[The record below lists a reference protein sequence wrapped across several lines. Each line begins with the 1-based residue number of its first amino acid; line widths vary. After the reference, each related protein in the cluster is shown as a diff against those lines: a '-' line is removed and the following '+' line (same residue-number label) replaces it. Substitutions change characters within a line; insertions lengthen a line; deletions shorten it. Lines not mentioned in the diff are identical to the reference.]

1 MKSVAEMHNSG
12 QQESQKEAC
21 VLVRNL
27 RDKKQVDA
35 QCPICFEKL
44 TETNADGEEGDSS
57 KERLPRTVVVGQ
69 CGHAVCGECA
79 DSIMRT
85 AAENLVSGANDYG
98 PTAPIN
104 SACCPICRHT
114 WTAPAKRPLMLSTEP
129 STELRDVEGAVFE
142 ASNCPQARD
151 LVEGNPMVKSLK
163 RVCDSLAPSSAGVQ
177 ESGSTNIVVVCRSQ
191 ELVSHLQAI
200 VRCKNLTHKTYK
212 ISRST
217 TAKGRGKALAEFA
230 KPAPAVQLKILF
242 VTASLVRGM
251 VFHRTRHYVVVEDL
265 KAKETEDLKYAMHAS
280 LLTFPPEQRLA
291 PVTVHTIVAPLCPG
305 KACARG
311 VTRIAPTVMIPPARK
326 GCIPTRPSVERLD
339 NEYISRIHAFFGW
352 PPRRP
357 LPRQTSAAVRP
368 QPLPLDTTI
377 QLFDARL
384 DALLALGSALD
395 DTSATL
401 NVALQEEPHSLR
413 LLLENQPTTIVIP
426 QNETSNATVSGTVH
440 I

>member
-1 MKSVAEMHNSG
+1 
-12 QQESQKEAC
+12 
-21 VLVRNL
+21 
-27 RDKKQVDA
+27 
-35 QCPICFEKL
+35 
-44 TETNADGEEGDSS
+44 
-57 KERLPRTVVVGQ
+57 
-69 CGHAVCGECA
+69 
-79 DSIMRT
+79 MRT

-104 SACCPICRHT
+104 SVLPHLSSHMDCAM
-114 WTAPAKRPLMLSTEP
+114 KRPLMLSTEP

-163 RVCDSLAPSSAGVQ
+163 RVCDALAPSSAGVQ

-265 KAKETEDLKYAMHAS
+265 KAKETEDLKHAMHAS

-326 GCIPTRPSVERLD
+326 AMYS
-339 NEYISRIHAFFGW
+339 
-352 PPRRP
+352 
-357 LPRQTSAAVRP
+357 
-368 QPLPLDTTI
+368 
-377 QLFDARL
+377 
-384 DALLALGSALD
+384 
-395 DTSATL
+395 
-401 NVALQEEPHSLR
+401 
-413 LLLENQPTTIVIP
+413 
-426 QNETSNATVSGTVH
+426 NETLGGEARQRVYLSGSTPFSDGARADPCLGKPAQRCARSLFH
-440 I
+440 WTPPYNCLTRASTRCWRWAARSTTPQRL